1 VATASVADPRYL
13 FLGIRTAT
21 SLRQKKRNSK
31 AAPELHLDRLIRA
44 GDGDANSICLPA
56 KPAYGHNDNNN
67 NDVEEARCD
76 RRRGMN
82 DRIEMGIVESSR
94 SED

>member
-1 VATASVADPRYL
+1 VR
-13 FLGIRTAT
+13 
-21 SLRQKKRNSK
+21 
-31 AAPELHLDRLIRA
+31 

>member
-31 AAPELHLDRLIRA
+31 AAPELHPDRLIRA
-44 GDGDANSICLPA
+44 GDG
-56 KPAYGHNDNNN
+56 
-67 NDVEEARCD
+67 CD